1 MFLLLKFEVNDDC
14 NQAEVLLNPKGY
26 YFQLDAHVN
35 LIFFA
40 CLELYVT
47 SGSFLLLKLKAEIV
61 NSEICGSVHFY
72 FWHCLLQL

>member
-35 LIFFA
+35 LNFFA
-40 CLELYVT
+40 CLELYV
-47 SGSFLLLKLKAEIV
+47 EV
-61 NSEICGSVHFY
+61 FY
-72 FWHCLLQL
+72 C